1 MVPHSYSHQGDG
13 GASRIPGGMAPSL
26 MGLGSSERVRAV
38 GDVPMRRPVV
48 PDGDRALDCPMHDA
62 AIELA

>member
-13 GASRIPGGMAPSL
+13 GASRTLEGVRRLSW
-26 MGLGSSERVRAV
+26 GLGSSERDGAV